1 METVTYSVVIPVYRN
16 AESLGELLRALADL
30 DARLGHALEAVFVVD
45 ASPDDSHAILRDL
58 LPQAGFNSQL
68 LLLSRN
74 FGSFAAI
81 RCGLG
86 AARGRYLAV
95 LAADLQEPPQ
105 LLARFFEVLSQD
117 EIDVVVGTRI
127 SRNDPWFT
135 RTAAALFWRLYR
147 RLINPAIPQGG
158 VDLFAC
164 NTTFRDQL
172 LALEEHHSSLIGLI
186 FWLGFRRA
194 EVPYERL
201 ARRHGRSAWTLQR
214 KITYML
220 DSVFSFS
227 DLPVRLLLLTGIVGI
242 TVAIAL
248 GLTVLAMRL
257 AGGIGAP
264 GYTATM
270 ITILFFGGLN
280 ALGLGIIGAYVWR
293 AFANTQRRPLAI
305 LMHSESFSRTAP
317 EP

>member
-1 METVTYSVVIPVYRN
+1 M
-16 AESLGELLRALADL
+16 
-30 DARLGHALEAVFVVD
+30 
-45 ASPDDSHAILRDL
+45 
-58 LPQAGFNSQL
+58 
-68 LLLSRN
+68 
-74 FGSFAAI
+74 
-81 RCGLG
+81 
-86 AARGRYLAV
+86 
-95 LAADLQEPPQ
+95 
-105 LLARFFEVLSQD
+105 
-117 EIDVVVGTRI
+117 
-127 SRNDPWFT
+127 
-135 RTAAALFWRLYR
+135 
-147 RLINPAIPQGG
+147 
-158 VDLFAC
+158 
-164 NTTFRDQL
+164 
-172 LALEEHHSSLIGLI
+172 I